1 MRILSLLLALLLLC
15 IISNTAQAQLRIG
28 FHAGA
33 TANPNAITL
42 GVHATYPVGQSG
54 VWLVPSVSYGFGSER
69 NSLGERFD
77 FRSYSGTVRAV
88 YPIPL
93 DRGNDFVFSPQAGPV
108 VYHHVRRDCIGNC
121 SYTGYGA
128 NVGAGMRFS
137 AFSITAMAGIG
148 KNLPDATV
156 GLGLTF

>member
-1 MRILSLLLALLLLC
+1 MKNIPLLLALLFFAMA
-15 IISNTAQAQLRIG
+15 SNPAQAQLRIG

-42 GVHATYPVGQSG
+42 GVHATYPIGQSG
-54 VWLVPSVSYGFGSER
+54 VWLVPSVSYGFGTER
-69 NSLGERFD
+69 NGAGERFD
-77 FRSYSGTVRAV
+77 FRSYSGSFRGV

-108 VYHHVRRDCIGNC
+108 VYHHVRRDCLGDC
-121 SYTGYGA
+121 SYTGYGV

-137 AFSITAMAGIG
+137 SFSVTAVAGVG
-148 KNLPDATV
+148 KNLPAATV
-156 GLGLTF
+156 GLGLAF

>member
-1 MRILSLLLALLLLC
+1 MNYVQILLALLFAGLA
-15 IISNTAQAQLRIG
+15 SNPAHAQLRIG

-42 GVHATYPVGQSG
+42 GVHATYPVGRSG
-54 VWLVPSVSYGFGSER
+54 VWVVPSVSYGFGSER
-69 NSLGERFD
+69 IQNQDVD

-148 KNLPDATV
+148 KNLPDATI
-156 GLGLTF
+156 GLGLAF

>member
-1 MRILSLLLALLLLC
+1 MKYIRTFLALFVLLL
-15 IISNTAQAQLRIG
+15 TANAANAQLRIG

-54 VWLVPSVSYGFGSER
+54 VYVVPSVSYGFGSEGIQGQ
-69 NSLGERFD
+69 NID
-77 FRSYSGTVRAV
+77 FRSYSGTIRAV

-93 DRGNDFVFSPQAGPV
+93 SRGNDFVFSPQAGPV
-108 VYHHVRRDCIGNC
+108 VYHHARRNCTGNC
-121 SYTGYGA
+121 SYTGYGV

-137 AFSITAMAGIG
+137 AFSVTAMAGIG
-148 KNLPDATV
+148 SKLPDASV
-156 GLGLTF
+156 WIGLAF